1 MIEILNK
8 NTKIKIISLL
18 SAIVLWMYVMAVVDP
33 EDTKLFEEIPITI
46 TNIHE
51 INDLGLVVDPDEELV
66 ASVYVKGNL
75 SDLQKITANNINVYG
90 TVNNPIEGQN
100 QLYLRAS
107 ASDKVSTDFKS
118 DTIVINLEKSIE
130 KEQKINVEI
139 TGQYKDDVD
148 TITLSEKNV
157 MVSGP
162 RSRVESIKYVQAVFN
177 ADKKLS
183 KTQSTQL
190 ELKALDAD
198 RKEVNHVTL
207 VYTPS
212 IGIRYALCV
221 ATATVMSESAITV
234 IPSIPDAHY
243 CQSTPLYFTLPLVWR
258 VQHTFS
264 FYLNSSSRFHQTS
277 DTPVLQT
284 PFFKLFQDY
293 FTNYHVL
300 QEIADVCIHDVK
312 TN

>member
-1 MIEILNK
+1 M
-8 NTKIKIISLL
+8 L
-18 SAIVLWMYVMAVVDP
+18 SHV
-33 EDTKLFEEIPITI
+33 IP
-46 TNIHE
+46 
-51 INDLGLVVDPDEELV
+51 
-66 ASVYVKGNL
+66 K
-75 SDLQKITANNINVYG
+75 
-90 TVNNPIEGQN
+90 
-100 QLYLRAS
+100 
-107 ASDKVSTDFKS
+107 STF
-118 DTIVINLEKSIE
+118 
-130 KEQKINVEI
+130 
-139 TGQYKDDVD
+139 GC
-148 TITLSEKNV
+148 
-157 MVSGP
+157 
-162 RSRVESIKYVQAVFN
+162 N
-177 ADKKLS
+177 ALP
-183 KTQSTQL
+183 TC
-190 ELKALDAD
+190 
-198 RKEVNHVTL
+198 NGI
-207 VYTPS
+207 YTPS

-243 CQSTPLYFTLPLVWR
+243 CQSTPLYFTLPLAWR